1 MFDAREKIAVTGI
14 AGGGKTVFL
23 TSLIAQLAEFD
34 SADFNPGSSLKIH
47 NFRELALKSNKW
59 NKFKF
64 DHYREALSRGIWP
77 EKTVASAKYICSYSR
92 SDWEN
97 SFSLNRFCSQS
108 LEFFDFPG
116 ERIADGAIAAYR
128 NYSEWSEHLLEHF
141 QEHHEYKVHL
151 AEYLQT
157 LASTEQLELPVII
170 SAYKLLL
177 ARLISDYKPLV
188 TPSTFLLD
196 TNGKVA
202 RKADAGEIAA
212 DRNCGLDSTSEF
224 APVPANLL
232 EQNPALLPVL
242 QQAYNDYR
250 HQIALP
256 LFKEILSADTLVI
269 LIDIPSLLAG
279 GVDRYNDNRQILLDL
294 FESLHSDSMLN
305 RILQQLIGI
314 FTGKLKRVAFVATKM
329 DMVDREDI
337 ENGKLRGLLKLMT
350 QRARRTLPDIDFSWF
365 TCSACYSTRQSD
377 KPHHLIGRL
386 YLNNPA
392 KEWMEYPVPKLP
404 DLWPES
410 WDYNDYPFYSILPN
424 APRNMQ
430 IPPNHSGL
438 DRIFNFI
445 TGGADA

>member
-1 MFDAREKIAVTGI
+1 MFDSREKIAVTGI

-23 TSLIAQLAEFD
+23 SSLIAQLAEFD

-47 NFRELALKSNKW
+47 NFRELPINSNKW
-59 NKFKF
+59 KKFKF
-64 DHYREALSRGIWP
+64 DNYRECLSRGLWP
-77 EKTVASAKYICSYSR
+77 EKTVASAKYICEYSR
-92 SDWEN
+92 SDWEH

-116 ERIADGAIAAYR
+116 ERIADGAIAAYK
-128 NYSEWSEHLLEHF
+128 NYSDWSEHILEHF

-151 AEYLQT
+151 KEYIQSIS
-157 LASTEQLELPVII
+157 STDKPELPII
-170 SAYKLLL
+170 LSAYKILM
-177 ARLISDYKPLV
+177 AHLISDYKPLV

-196 TNGKVA
+196 TSGKVA
-202 RKADAGEIAA
+202 RNTTVDEIAA
-212 DRNCGLDSTSEF
+212 TRNCGLDSTSEF
-224 APVPANLL
+224 APVPANIL
-232 EQNPALLPVL
+232 EKNPEMLTALRK
-242 QQAYNDYR
+242 AYTEYR
-250 HQIALP
+250 NKIALP

-294 FESLHSDSMLN
+294 FESIRPDSVLS

-314 FTGKLKRVAFVATKM
+314 FTGKLQRVAFVATKM
-329 DMVDREDI
+329 DMVDSTDI

-350 QRARRTLPDIDFSWF
+350 QRARRTLPDIQFSWF
-365 TCSACYSTRQSD
+365 TCSACYSTRKSD

-392 KEWMEYPVPKLP
+392 KEWVEYPVPKLP

-445 TGGADA
+445 TGGGEA